1 MILSASYDEISR
13 LISRQSGQQVTFQ
26 YKNPDTLTVSYVA
39 SIPMPVVSR
48 PLTHTV
54 TFDVT
59 LEELALPRVV
69 LRFDGGRM
77 GGKVF
82 EMGLQKVLAK
92 LPAGVVE
99 RVEGGRVVL
108 NLQAVPQMQSRIAQL
123 RVNSLSFYSTS
134 FSLDADVR

>member
-1 MILSASYDEISR
+1 MEKIRTTVRIAGKDYTLSGYDSEE
-13 LISRQSGQQVTFQ
+13 
-26 YKNPDTLTVSYVA
+26 YV
-39 SIPMPVVSR
+39 R
-48 PLTHTV
+48 
-54 TFDVT
+54 
-59 LEELALPRVV
+59 
-69 LRFDGGRM
+69 RFDGGRM